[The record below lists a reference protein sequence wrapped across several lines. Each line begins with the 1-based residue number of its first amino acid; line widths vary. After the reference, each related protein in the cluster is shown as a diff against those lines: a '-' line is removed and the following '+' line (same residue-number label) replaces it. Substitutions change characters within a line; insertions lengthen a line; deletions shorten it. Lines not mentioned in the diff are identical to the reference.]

1 MANQDTSTRRWNLF
15 ARTLEDILAAYN
27 LGLEQLDQRAGIDSE
42 KVRRLVQS
50 LRTPKIF
57 PVLNTEEMDLV
68 VRTLQLGD
76 EEVRQLRAALLAT
89 SIEKMLMD
97 RINQDGALLAA
108 EQSLPIILK
117 ALREQ
122 VSGITGLGGVR
133 GGDGGS
139 DEDDALDT
147 LLEWT
152 RQLVDDAE
160 RTLHMSYHV
169 NEHTERVARAREA
182 RAHYEE
188 ALAELEEADAHI
200 RALRVWQNCYKTVQQ
215 GLVTANERLEDLGE

>member
-1 MANQDTSTRRWNLF
+1 MTNQNTPRRWNLF

-27 LGLEQLDQRAGIDSE
+27 LGLEQLSDRAGIDSE

-50 LRTPKIF
+50 LRTPKSF

-68 VRTLQLGD
+68 IRTLQLGD
-76 EEVRQLRAALLAT
+76 EEVLQLRAALLAT
-89 SIEKMLMD
+89 SIEKMLID
-97 RINQDGALLAA
+97 RINQDDALLVA
-108 EQSLPIILK
+108 EQSLPLILK

-152 RQLVDDAE
+152 RQLVDKAE
-160 RTLHMSYHV
+160 MALHMSRHV
-169 NEHTERVARAREA
+169 NAHGERVERAREA
-182 RAHYEE
+182 RTHYEE
-188 ALAELEEADAHI
+188 ALAELEEADNHI
-200 RALRVWQNCYKTVQQ
+200 RALRVWQNCYKTVQK
-215 GLVTANERLEDLGE
+215 GLATANERLEDLGE